1 MGSISNK
8 GRVFPATFF
17 LAIAIFSAG
26 CETTSNRD
34 MGTAV
39 GALLGGLL
47 GSQIDDKGGR
57 GALIGALVGGVV
69 GRMIG
74 HYMDESDKQRLVQ
87 TIDEGPRGR
96 TVSWRNEQSGN
107 EFEVTPTSDYYVQ
120 NDRQCRQFDQV
131 VYVDGR
137 REVMQGVACK
147 SPGSDELAIEGTE
160 I

>member
-87 TIDEGPRGR
+87 TIDEGPR
-96 TVSWRNEQSGN
+96 
-107 EFEVTPTSDYYVQ
+107 
-120 NDRQCRQFDQV
+120 
-131 VYVDGR
+131 
-137 REVMQGVACK
+137 
-147 SPGSDELAIEGTE
+147 EGP
-160 I
+160 